1 MKKNKRII
9 IYILIVLGISLLSF
23 GAAYAWF
30 SATASGTAVTVQSGK
45 LSVSYTNGSTI
56 SGNLYPTSSYE
67 KGLSTT
73 VYIGL
78 NTDSLEAIGTFHLDF
93 VNVPSVLKIS
103 ALKWELRDPTT
114 KALISNGNFLGSS
127 NSITLLSNFDITTT
141 QKGYSLYIWLD
152 GNMVGNEV
160 QNQNFSAN
168 LVASA
173 VQSNYVS

>member
-1 MKKNKRII
+1 MKKNKHII
-9 IYILIVLGISLLSF
+9 MYLLIVLGIGILSF

-30 SATASGTAVTVQSGK
+30 TVTASGTPITVQSGK
-45 LSVSYTNGSTI
+45 LSVNYTNGSTV

-78 NTDSLEAIGTFHLDF
+78 NEDSLQALGTFRLDF
-93 VNVPSVLKIS
+93 VNVPDTLKIS

-114 KALISNGNFLGSS
+114 KALISSGNFLKSN

-152 GNMVGNEV
+152 GSMVGNEV
-160 QNQNFSAN
+160 QNQTFSAN